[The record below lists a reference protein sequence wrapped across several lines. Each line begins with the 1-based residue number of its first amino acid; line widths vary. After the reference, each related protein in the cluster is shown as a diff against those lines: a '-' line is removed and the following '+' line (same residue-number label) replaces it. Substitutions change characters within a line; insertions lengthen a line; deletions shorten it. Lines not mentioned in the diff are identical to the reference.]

1 MANLPG
7 TTDVLVVGAGPT
19 GLTLAALLRTAG
31 LDVVVAERAP
41 RRSSEARASLLH
53 SRGLEVL
60 ATAGAAEPVLGEG
73 ELVHA
78 VAHHDL
84 GLPVGEVR
92 FDGLDGDF
100 PFALGIGADRVEAA
114 LLGRLGELGAE
125 VRWST
130 ALEGLR
136 DEGAS
141 VTAELCDRHG
151 TTHPVQ
157 AGWVVGCDGAT
168 SAVRRLAGLAGEEVE
183 DPGTFVLAT
192 LEVGGRLE
200 PHAMHVYTA
209 PEGFCALSPL
219 PGGLQRLTATLPDGP
234 GTPSTEEL
242 QAVLTS
248 RGPRADPL
256 TLGPPAWVARYR
268 VRRGV
273 AAAFRRGRVLL
284 AGDAAHTFSPVG
296 GQGMNTGLH
305 DVANLA
311 WKLAAVVKG
320 TAPLRLIETYDSERR
335 PAALRAR
342 DRTERLAGAL
352 TLGNPLARGARDA
365 LALVARA
372 VPPLRQPLRQG
383 LAGMDSVYAAGAY
396 AAGAVTAG
404 PVLEGWGEP
413 GGRLHG
419 LPAELVA
426 DGRHHLVLMG
436 DELRGDT
443 VGAAASRCRR
453 YCDAPVL
460 TVVGADRPGH
470 GAQRW
475 TADERP
481 VPTEATGVLVRPDGH
496 IGWTGRLDDLD
507 GLRSH
512 LDRWFTRSGGDG
524 PGPGGGPRRH

>member
-1 MANLPG
+1 MATLPG

-19 GLTLAALLRTAG
+19 GLTLATLLRTAG
-31 LDVVVAERAP
+31 LDVLVAERAP
-41 RRSSEARASLLH
+41 HRHGEARASLLH

-60 ATAGAAEPVLGEG
+60 ATAGAAGPVLDDGEP
-73 ELVHA
+73 VHA
-78 VAHHDL
+78 VAHHDM

-114 LLGRLGELGAE
+114 LLDRLAELGGD

-141 VTAELCDRHG
+141 VLAELCGDDG
-151 TTHPVQ
+151 TTHRVE

-168 SAVRRLAGLAGEEVE
+168 SSVRRLAGLAGEEVE

-192 LEVGGRLE
+192 LEAGGRLE
-200 PHAMHVYTA
+200 PHAIHVYTA

-219 PGGLQRLTATLPDGP
+219 PGGLQRLTATFPDGP
-234 GTPSTEEL
+234 GTPSAEEL
-242 QAVLTS
+242 RAVLTS
-248 RGPRADPL
+248 RGPRVDSL

-273 AAAFRRGRVLL
+273 ATAFRRGRVLI

-296 GQGMNTGLH
+296 GQGMNAGLH
-305 DVANLA
+305 DAANLA
-311 WKLAAVVKG
+311 WKLAAVGRG

-335 PAALRAR
+335 PAAHRTR
-342 DRTERLAGAL
+342 DRTERLADAL

-372 VPPLRQPLRQG
+372 VPPLRHPLRQG

-396 AAGAVTAG
+396 TAGAVTAG
-404 PVLEGWGEP
+404 PVVPGWGEA
-413 GGRLHG
+413 GGRLEG
-419 LPAELVA
+419 LPTALVA

-436 DELRGDT
+436 DGLRSDT

-453 YCDAPVL
+453 YCDPPVVA
-460 TVVGADRPGH
+460 VVDNGH
-470 GAQRW
+470 HELGAQRW

-481 VPTEATGVLVRPDGH
+481 APAEATGVLVRPDGH

-507 GLRSH
+507 GLCGH
-512 LDRWFTRSGGDG
+512 LDRWFTRA
-524 PGPGGGPRRH
+524 PAGPGGGRGHRR